1 MAVLRFFQPGRL
13 SDTKDAL
20 LKFLIKAIKPFEEK
34 NSAAKKPK
42 DNNPPFL
49 FLMMSVKVVCTAS
62 KALAGSTCP
71 SMLNN

>member
-49 FLMMSVKVVCTAS
+49 FFELMLQLFLS
-62 KALAGSTCP
+62 
-71 SMLNN
+71 